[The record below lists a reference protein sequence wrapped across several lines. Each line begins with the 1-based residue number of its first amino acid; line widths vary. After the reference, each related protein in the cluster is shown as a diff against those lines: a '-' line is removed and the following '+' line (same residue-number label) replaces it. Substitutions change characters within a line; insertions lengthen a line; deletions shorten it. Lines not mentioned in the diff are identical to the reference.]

1 LTAYLSREKPAQ
13 AAPGALDWGRFR
25 YLVVEDSP
33 TMRAW
38 LRQAIVSM
46 GGKSVTEAAGY
57 NDAIYRLNNQESF
70 DIVLCDYILSLE
82 KYMTLSG
89 GQRALAKDG
98 QHLLEECRHRKLLP
112 SASVFIMVTGESLY
126 EKVFAVA
133 ELAPDDYL
141 LKPMKPTL
149 LAERLTR
156 AIFRKQ
162 ALGDLIELFDGQEF
176 EKCMEAAR
184 ALRFPDSPYLLDCD
198 RFVGDCLLKLGR
210 NEEAIRHY
218 EDLLIDHAGLA
229 WAKMGLARARFH
241 LDRYDESRDILE
253 SLVAEN
259 GEFAQAHDL
268 LARVH
273 EVKGSPEKSRALMKE
288 VLARNPRAIHRHREV
303 VRMAL
308 DMGDA
313 QDAVTA
319 YEGMFNHG
327 AGSVSVG
334 PSDFAGFG
342 SLLLQNPDQ
351 DHVQRLTQLI
361 SVLNDHYLKL
371 NTGGD
376 QAGYQVAELV
386 AQFARAKLKGN
397 GNEAA
402 RFYGQIGALAKDL
415 PAVDNEMKLSLMEVA
430 IAAGDE
436 ARATEIARE
445 VLADYHGNESM
456 THRILG
462 TLEQGGLGSE
472 AEAMRMDTER
482 AVADLNRKA
491 VTLAKGGKPKEAME
505 EFMRLADTTRNLSI
519 TFNAALAIVH
529 WLESAA
535 PEEALS
541 RKLAHYLEVIRN
553 RDPVNP
559 RTRQIEEMARP
570 YLRAAASAGAGGQT
584 SGPDSAGKDT
594 VL

>member
-1 LTAYLSREKPAQ
+1 LTSFSSREKPEQ
-13 AAPGALDWGRFR
+13 GAPGALDWSKFR

-38 LRQAIVSM
+38 LRQAIVNM

-57 NDAIYRLNNQESF
+57 SDAIYRLNNQESF
-70 DIVLCDYILSLE
+70 DIVLCDYILSLD

-89 GQRALAKDG
+89 GQRALARDG

-141 LKPMKPTL
+141 LKPMKPSL

-156 AIFRKQ
+156 AIIRKQ
-162 ALGDLIELFDGQEF
+162 ALKGMIELFDDQEYS
-176 EKCMEAAR
+176 ECMETAR
-184 ALRFPDSPYLLDCD
+184 AFLDADSTYLLDCQ
-198 RFVGDCLLKLGR
+198 RLVGDCLLKLGR
-210 NEEAIRHY
+210 NEEVIRHF
-218 EDLLIDHAGLA
+218 ENLLIDHPGLA

-259 GEFAQAHDL
+259 GDFAQAHDL

-273 EVKGSPEKSRALMKE
+273 EVKGSSQKSRALLKE
-288 VLARNPRAIHRHREV
+288 VLIRNPRAIHRHREV

-308 DMGDA
+308 DIGDT
-313 QDAVTA
+313 QDAVAA
-319 YEGMFNHG
+319 YEGMFSHG
-327 AGSVSVG
+327 AGSVSVS

-342 SLLLQNPDQ
+342 SLLLQNSDQ
-351 DHVQRLTQLI
+351 GNVQRLTQLI
-361 SVLNDHYLKL
+361 SVLNDYYLKL

-376 QAGYQVAELV
+376 QTGYQVAELV
-386 AQFARAKLKGN
+386 AQFARARLKGN
-397 GNEAA
+397 DNETA
-402 RFYGQIGALAKDL
+402 RFYEQIGAAVKDL

-430 IAAGDE
+430 IAAGDQ
-436 ARATEIARE
+436 AKASEIARE

-456 THRILG
+456 TRRILG
-462 TLEQGGLGSE
+462 TLENGGLGSE
-472 AEAMRMDTER
+472 AEAMRLDTER

-491 VTLAKGGKPKEAME
+491 VTLAKSGKPKEAMV

-535 PEEALS
+535 PEDMLS
-541 RKLAHYLEVIRN
+541 RKLAHYIEVIRN
-553 RDPVNP
+553 RDPANP
-559 RTRQIEEMARP
+559 RTRQIEEMAQP
-570 YLRAAASAGAGGQT
+570 YLRVAASMGAAANGR
-584 SGPDSAGKDT
+584 P
-594 VL
+594 

>member
-1 LTAYLSREKPAQ
+1 
-13 AAPGALDWGRFR
+13 
-25 YLVVEDSP
+25 
-33 TMRAW
+33 MRAW
-38 LRQAIVSM
+38 LRQAIINM
-46 GGKSVTEAAGY
+46 GGKSVTEANGY
-57 NDAIYRLNNQESF
+57 GDAIYRLNNQESF
-70 DIVLCDYILSLE
+70 DIVLCDYILSLD

-156 AIFRKQ
+156 AILRKQ
-162 ALGDLIELFDGQEF
+162 ALKGMIELFDDQKYE
-176 EKCMEAAR
+176 ECLR
-184 ALRFPDSPYLLDCD
+184 ATRIFLNTDTPYALDCQ
-198 RFVGDCLLKLGR
+198 RLVGDCLLKLSR
-210 NEEAIRHY
+210 NEEAIRHF
-218 EDLLIDHAGLA
+218 EDLLIDHPGLA

-259 GEFAQAHDL
+259 GDFAQAHDL

-313 QDAVTA
+313 QDAVSA
-319 YEGMFNHG
+319 YEGMFSHG
-327 AGSVSVG
+327 AGSVSVN
-334 PSDFAGFG
+334 PSDFAGF
-342 SLLLQNPDQ
+342 STLLLQNPDQ
-351 DHVQRLTQLI
+351 GNAQRLTQLI
-361 SVLNDHYLKL
+361 TVLNDYYLKL
-371 NTGGD
+371 NAGGE
-376 QAGYQVAELV
+376 QSGYQLAELV
-386 AQFARAKLKGN
+386 AQFSRAKLN
-397 GNEAA
+397 GQTSHAA
-402 RFYGQIGALAKDL
+402 RFYEQIGAAIKEQPALDNAAK
-415 PAVDNEMKLSLMEVA
+415 MSLMEVA

-436 ARATEIARE
+436 AKATEIARE

-456 THRILG
+456 TRRILG
-462 TLEQGGLGSE
+462 TLEKGGLGFE
-472 AEAMRMDTER
+472 AEQMRLDTER

-491 VTLAKGGKPKEAME
+491 VTLAKGGKPQEAME

-529 WLESAA
+529 WLETA
-535 PEEALS
+535 PPDEALS
-541 RKLAHYLEVIRN
+541 RKLAHYIEVIKN
-553 RDPVNP
+553 RDPTNP
-559 RTRQIEEMARP
+559 RTRQIEDMARP
-570 YLRAAASAGAGGQT
+570 YLRAAVTRTG
-584 SGPDSAGKDT
+584 SGSDDDIMRDIT
-594 VL
+594 L